1 MSVKKNNIAKKRR
14 NGLMV
19 SNDPYARAYQRVVA
33 EPQLKKYKNII
44 LEDYGQYDNDHW
56 EWIVSA
62 TIKEITEWAK
72 NNV

>member
-44 LEDYGQYDNDHW
+44 LEDYGQYDNYHW
-56 EWIVSA
+56 
-62 TIKEITEWAK
+62 
-72 NNV
+72 